1 MDANANKQLVK
12 RYYEEVWC
20 KGNLA
25 LIDELMVEEYEN
37 CDPATPGA
45 VLKGRA
51 AFKGLV
57 TTFREAMPDLRLD
70 IIEQWT
76 EGNTVISRW
85 HASGTQRGALFGVPP
100 TNKRVTGLEGVTISE
115 LRGERVVRDRAVW
128 DLAGLLRALGVLP
141 S

>member
-1 MDANANKQLVK
+1 MDLNANKALVK
-12 RYYEEVWC
+12 RYYDEVWC

-25 LIDELMVEEYEN
+25 LVDELMAEEYEN
-37 CDPATPGA
+37 CDPATPGV

-70 IIEQWT
+70 IVEQWA
-76 EGNTVISRW
+76 EGDTVISRW
-85 HASGTQRGALFGVPP
+85 HPSGTQRGALFGIPP
-100 TNKRVTGLEGVTISE
+100 THKRVTGLEGVTISE
-115 LRGERVVRDRAVW
+115 LRGQRIVRDRAVW

-141 S
+141 A